1 MDVKALH
8 SKIRVIWGWFEE
20 TRRVLRVSR
29 KFSKNDQDILPTK
42 ANEMEPEFNDTIMK
56 IREEGRK
63 LGGEYVEI
71 SKRIHQA

>member
-1 MDVKALH
+1 M
-8 SKIRVIWGWFEE
+8 
-20 TRRVLRVSR
+20 SR
-29 KFSKNDQDILPTK
+29 EFSKNEQDILPTK
-42 ANEMEPEFNDTIMK
+42 ANEMEPEFDDTIMK